1 MAYCA
6 KCGNEL
12 PEGARFCPRCG
23 SEVSEK
29 ERVSKEAK
37 EPVGPEVPPE
47 LSSADYEKLKLK
59 VEVKN
64 ASRKKRWGI
73 TVAVLGFLVTLTPTV
88 FLAMDYAK
96 TVEQVIALADLAKL
110 CIILGGLMLISGIA
124 YSTYGSWKEKKI
136 RKKLGQEMSISL

>member
-1 MAYCA
+1 MPYCV

-23 SEVSEK
+23 SEVSGK
-29 ERVSKEAK
+29 ERVSKEAGGS
-37 EPVGPEVPPE
+37 VGPEIPSE

-59 VEVKN
+59 VELKS

-73 TVAVLGFLVTLTPTV
+73 IVAALGFLVTLAPTI

-96 TVEQVIALADLAKL
+96 TIGQIMALADLAKL

-124 YSTYGSWKEKKI
+124 YSTYGSWREKKI
-136 RKKLGQEMSISL
+136 KKKLGQEISISP

>member
-1 MAYCA
+1 MPYCA

-12 PEGARFCPRCG
+12 PEGVRFCPRCG
-23 SEVSEK
+23 NEVSEK

-37 EPVGPEVPPE
+37 ESVGPEIPSE

-59 VEVKN
+59 VELKSVSK
-64 ASRKKRWGI
+64 KKRWGI
-73 TVAVLGFLVTLTPTV
+73 VGIAFGFLISLIPTI

-96 TVEQVIALADLAKL
+96 TTDQITALADLAKL

-124 YSTYGSWKEKKI
+124 YSTYGSWREKKI
-136 RKKLGQEMSISL
+136 RKKLGQEISISP